1 MPGKAKKEE
10 GRRLSYRFRLY
21 PTKEQERFFACN
33 FGCCRYAYNHFLQAR
48 IDAYAKTRETVMR
61 PKIVPGTDGER
72 MRDANSKV
80 VYEEVPNPDY
90 DPNAKPMKYADTS
103 KALTQLK
110 KTTLDKEGRA
120 WLKEADST
128 SLQYAL
134 RNLDAAYEN
143 YFRRL
148 EVGGKPGFPKFKSA
162 HSVQSCKTA
171 KCTVEDGAIVL
182 LKAGRVKARVHREVE
197 GKIVSATVSRTPTG
211 KYYATINVKEAPA
224 CETTVPRSD
233 AVGVAYGL
241 SPWAVTS
248 DGAVYD
254 FPERVAALEKRLD
267 REKRKLSR
275 KAGGRKGETKSVNY
289 EKQRLRVARLEE
301 RIANIRR
308 YAIHKFSREL
318 VDEYGVIVSQDMEVK
333 TLVKSNAEKLPGKA
347 SRALNAKILASNF
360 AEANRQLAYKTEWT
374 GRAFVEVPAAASIEQ
389 ARPECMA
396 TDDLMANEAKSVLH
410 VGSRILGKD
419 SSDN

>member
-1 MPGKAKKEE
+1 
-10 GRRLSYRFRLY
+10 
-21 PTKEQERFFACN
+21 
-33 FGCCRYAYNHFLQAR
+33 
-48 IDAYAKTRETVMR
+48 MR

-148 EVGGKPGFPKFKSA
+148 EVGGKPGFPKFKSV
-162 HSVQSCKTA
+162 HSVQSYKTV

-182 LKAGRVKARVHREVE
+182 LKAGRAKARVHREVE

-211 KYYATINVKEAPA
+211 KYYATINVKEASA
-224 CETTVPRSD
+224 YETTIPRSD

-248 DGAVYD
+248 DGTVYD

-267 REKRKLSR
+267 REK
-275 KAGGRKGETKSVNY
+275 
-289 EKQRLRVARLEE
+289 QRLRVVRLEE

-308 YAIHKFSREL
+308 YAIHEFSREL
-318 VDEYGVIVSQDMEVK
+318 VDEYGVIVSQDVEVK
-333 TLVKSNAEKLPGKA
+333 SLVKSNAEKLPGKA

-360 AEANRQLAYKTEWT
+360 AEANRQLAYKTEWA
-374 GRAFVEVPAAASIEQ
+374 GVP
-389 ARPECMA
+389 
-396 TDDLMANEAKSVLH
+396 L
-410 VGSRILGKD
+410 SRCQP
-419 SSDN
+419 

>member
-1 MPGKAKKEE
+1 
-10 GRRLSYRFRLY
+10 
-21 PTKEQERFFACN
+21 
-33 FGCCRYAYNHFLQAR
+33 
-48 IDAYAKTRETVMR
+48 MR

-72 MRDANSKV
+72 MRDANGKV

-148 EVGGKPGFPKFKSA
+148 EVGGKPGFPKFKSV
-162 HSVQSCKTA
+162 HSVQSYKTA

-211 KYYATINVKEAPA
+211 KYYATINVKEASA
-224 CETTVPRSD
+224 YETTIPRSD

-248 DGAVYD
+248 DGTVYD

-267 REKRKLSR
+267 REK
-275 KAGGRKGETKSVNY
+275 
-289 EKQRLRVARLEE
+289 QRLRVVRLEE

-308 YAIHKFSREL
+308 YAIHEFSREL

-333 TLVKSNAEKLPGKA
+333 SLVKSNAEKLPGKA

-360 AEANRQLAYKTEWT
+360 AEANRQLAYKTEWA
-374 GRAFVEVPAAASIEQ
+374 GVP
-389 ARPECMA
+389 
-396 TDDLMANEAKSVLH
+396 L
-410 VGSRILGKD
+410 SRCQP
-419 SSDN
+419 